1 MWKKWNKERNW
12 QFQKKKKQKTKMGW
26 TVSARARITEFADPS
41 DEREERVKDGSTHGN
56 RLAQNMTVILAV
68 LTSLVEKLVLWEV
81 GNNLGFRH
89 MKFEDSTRIARTR
102 SKHQALCQAFA
113 IKYPFNAYNYSC
125 TRSYYYYLPV
135 YWEKNEEVEKLN
147 ELLII
152 PLI

>member
-1 MWKKWNKERNW
+1 MHVKGMELREKLTISKENKQTNMDWKI
-12 QFQKKKKQKTKMGW
+12 
-26 TVSARARITEFADPS
+26 SAKAWITEYADPS
-41 DEREERVKDGSTHGN
+41 DERDERVKDGSTHTN
-56 RLAQNMTVILAV
+56 RLAQNMTVILVV
-68 LTSLVEKLVLWEV
+68 LTNLGELVLWEV

-89 MKFEDSTRIARTR
+89 VKFEESTRIARPH

-135 YWEKNEEVEKLN
+135 YWDKNEEVEKLS

>member
-1 MWKKWNKERNW
+1 
-12 QFQKKKKQKTKMGW
+12 MGW
-26 TVSARARITEFADPS
+26 KISARAWITEFADPS

-56 RLAQNMTVILAV
+56 RLAQNITVILAV
-68 LTSLVEKLVLWEV
+68 LTNLGEKLILWEV
-81 GNNLGFRH
+81 GNNLSFRH
-89 MKFEDSTRIARTR
+89 VKFEDSTRIARTH